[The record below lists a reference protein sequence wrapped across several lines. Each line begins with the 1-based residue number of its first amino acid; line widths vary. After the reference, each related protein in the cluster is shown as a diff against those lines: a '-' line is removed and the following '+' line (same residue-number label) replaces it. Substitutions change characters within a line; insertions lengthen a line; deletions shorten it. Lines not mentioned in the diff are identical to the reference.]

1 MNLQNRTIFEGD
13 NLHILRGIDPECID
27 LIYLDPPFNSNKTY
41 EAPIG
46 SEAAGA
52 AFKDSWTLNDLDNA
66 WHGELAESE
75 PALYAAISAAQY
87 THGKSMKAYL
97 IMMGIRMLEMRRI
110 LKPTGSIYLHCD
122 PTASHYLK
130 LMMDAVFGHKNFRNE
145 IVWFYNNRLARKASN
160 FSRLHDTLLVC
171 GKTKNTKHNLVY
183 DENWT
188 PSNTQQRRLDRGF
201 EVRKGDLIIYD
212 EDKFQESGLDEGN
225 FKHVYRSQASQPP
238 IGDVWSIPILNPMAK
253 ERTGYPTQK
262 PLALLDRIIKA
273 SSNKDDIVLDPFCGC
288 ATTCVAAER
297 LQRQWI
303 GIDLSV
309 KAVELVRTRL
319 EKEMGMFY
327 DVTHRTDIPE
337 RTVPDPPE
345 QIQPLS
351 LFSLQDPISNTLTQI
366 ELRQYKTYKHTLF
379 GIQEGKC
386 NGCQVL
392 FPFRNLTIDHII
404 PRSQHGTNHP
414 DNLQLLC
421 QACNSTKGTGTQAE
435 LIAKLKETGVIGYA
449 V

>member
-1 MNLQNRTIFEGD
+1 MPQLQNRTIFEGD
-13 NLHILRGIDPECID
+13 NLPILRGIDPDCID

-87 THGKSMKAYL
+87 THGKPMKAYL

-130 LMMDAVFGHKNFRNE
+130 LMMDAVFGKDNFRNE
-145 IVWFYNNRLARKASN
+145 IVWTYTGGTDRKKGFQKKHDVILFYSKTPDFIFNVVYVP
-160 FSRLHDTLLVC
+160 FSEATIKRFN
-171 GKTKNTKHNLVY
+171 KT
-183 DENWT
+183 
-188 PSNTQQRRLDRGF
+188 
-201 EVRKGDLIIYD
+201 D
-212 EDKFQESGLDEGN
+212 EDGRKYKVNKLSDGRITKTYMKDEG
-225 FKHVYRSQASQPP
+225 KHAPDY
-238 IGDVWSIPILNPMAK
+238 WHFNILVK
-253 ERTGYPTQK
+253 SHSESTGYPTQK
-262 PLALLDRIIKA
+262 PLALLDRIIRA
-273 SSNKDDIVLDPFCGC
+273 SSNKDDLVLDPFCGC

-319 EKEMGMFY
+319 EKEMGFFY
-327 DVTHRTDIPE
+327 DVTHRTDIPQ
-337 RTVPDPPE
+337 RTVPDAPE
-345 QIQPLS
+345 DIKPQT
-351 LFSLQDPISNTLTQI
+351 LFLLQDPISATLSQI

-379 GIQEGKC
+379 GLQEGKC

-392 FPFRNLTIDHII
+392 LPFRNLTIDHII
-404 PRSQHGTNHP
+404 PRSH
-414 DNLQLLC
+414 
-421 QACNSTKGTGTQAE
+421 TGQTIPTTCSCSVQPATPPKATVPKN
-435 LIAKLKETGVIGYA
+435 I
-449 V
+449 